1 MLGLTSPHVLVLF
14 STCLESEEGGKNFLK
29 TKAESRKF
37 RDGSMTLFSR
47 PTCLLQLPRS
57 LQFLKAKV
65 NAGTAVPPHTLSSG
79 GFIQAPVPPPS
90 SVELASVF
98 GPLVFLISSSNTH
111 HHSYQCEISLWM
123 ERCSDLTAGG
133 LLAIRGCT
141 CSTSQLCHNFSET
154 TLGWGWG
161 LQFDL
166 NFFGDRGSYVE
177 VPRPGIEPS
186 L

>member
-90 SVELASVF
+90 SLELASVF

-111 HHSYQCEISLWM
+111 HHSYRCEISLWM
-123 ERCSDLTAGG
+123 ERCSDLTLVAC
-133 LLAIRGCT
+133 LQFEDVLAAP
-141 CSTSQLCHNFSET
+141 LNYVT
-154 TLGWGWG
+154 TLVKQPWGG
-161 LQFDL
+161 DGGC
-166 NFFGDRGSYVE
+166 NF
-177 VPRPGIEPS
+177 I
-186 L
+186 